1 MATDPLRAAVVRRRA
16 AKRPPDPE
24 PTSSESDKPQPP
36 LVSQGPRSMPP
47 HSRRARTPDEQIREA
62 AEAARARRGESRWTS
77 I

>member
-24 PTSSESDKPQPP
+24 PTSSESEPQPP